1 MKRTQSFCLVM
12 IVAGVALMTL
22 DVEGA
27 EPLPSFLNDR
37 GTGIATS
44 MFGTYVRPGELLIYP
59 FFEYYHDNNLE
70 YKPSELGYPSDEDFE
85 GKYRAYE
92 GLIFSSYGFN
102 DWLAMEIEAAVIDA
116 RLTRDPNDVSG
127 TPDEIHE
134 SGVGDVEGELRARWL
149 HETQSRPEAFSFL
162 EVTAPV
168 QKKKL
173 LIATPDWEFKLGT
186 GLTKGYRW
194 GTMTVRGAVA
204 YSKDESKLEVGEYA
218 VEYLKRLSSFWRI
231 YAGIEG
237 EQDEVE
243 LITEA
248 QLHFSSSVF
257 LKLNNSFG
265 LTPKATDWA
274 PEIGVMFTLPV
285 NRHE

>member
-1 MKRTQSFCLVM
+1 MNPGRIPF
-12 IVAGVALMTL
+12 IVIIASAALASSVYAQENVPAYL
-22 DVEGA
+22 K
-27 EPLPSFLNDR
+27 DR

-59 FFEYYHDNNLE
+59 FFEYYHDDNLE

-92 GLIFSSYGFN
+92 GLIFASYGFN
-102 DWLAMEIEAAVIDA
+102 DWLAMEMEASVIDA

-134 SGVGDVEGELRARWL
+134 SGVGDVEGEIRARWL

-186 GLTKGYRW
+186 GLTKGYGW
-194 GTMTVRGAVA
+194 GTMTLRGALA
-204 YSKDESKLEVGEYA
+204 YSKDESKFEVGEYA
-218 VEYLKRLSSFWRI
+218 IEYVKRLSGFWRI

-248 QLHFSSSVF
+248 QLHFSPSVF
-257 LKLNNSFG
+257 LKLNNAFG
-265 LTPKATDWA
+265 LTPKATDWG
-274 PEIGVMFTLPV
+274 PEIGLMFTLPV
-285 NRHE
+285 NRSD

>member
-1 MKRTQSFCLVM
+1 MKTRWIPVM
-12 IVAGVALMTL
+12 VMMASAAILIAWA
-22 DVEGA
+22 EGGDNVPA
-27 EPLPSFLNDR
+27 YLQDR

-59 FFEYYHDNNLE
+59 FFEYYHDSNLE

-127 TPDEIHE
+127 TPEGIHE
-134 SGVGDVEGELRARWL
+134 SGVGDVEGEIRARWL

-194 GTMTVRGAVA
+194 GTMTVRGALA

-218 VEYLKRLSSFWRI
+218 IEYLKRLSSFWRI

-248 QLHFSSSVF
+248 QLHFSKSVF

-274 PEIGVMFTLPV
+274 PEVGIMFSV
-285 NRHE
+285 Y

>member
-1 MKRTQSFCLVM
+1 MKRAQQSSIVVIVLW
-12 IVAGVALMTL
+12 IVAVSTATG
-22 DVEGA
+22 E
-27 EPLPSFLNDR
+27 ELPSYLKDR

-59 FFEYYHDNNLE
+59 FFEYYHDHNLE
-70 YKPSELGYPSDEDFE
+70 YKPSELGYSSEEDFE

-116 RLTRDPNDVSG
+116 RLHRDPGDVSG

-134 SGVGDVEGELRARWL
+134 SGVGDVEGEIRVRWL
-149 HETQSRPEAFSFL
+149 HENERRPEAFSFL

-186 GLTKGYRW
+186 GLTRGFGW
-194 GTMTVRGAVA
+194 GTMTLRGAVA
-204 YSKDESKLEVGEYA
+204 YSKEESKLEAGEYA
-218 VEYLKRLSSFWRI
+218 IEYLKRLSDSWRI

-248 QLHFSSSVF
+248 QLHFSRSVF
-257 LKLNNSFG
+257 LKLNNAFG
-265 LTPKATDWA
+265 LTPKATDWS
-274 PEIGVMFTLPV
+274 PEIGLMFTLPV

>member
-1 MKRTQSFCLVM
+1 MKTRRILLTVSIASAVLAPS
-12 IVAGVALMTL
+12 IHA
-22 DVEGA
+22 DEN
-27 EPLPSFLNDR
+27 LPVYLRDR

-70 YKPSELGYPSDEDFE
+70 YKPSELGYPSEEDFE

-92 GLIFSSYGFN
+92 GLIFSSYGFS

-116 RLTRDPNDVSG
+116 RLYRDPSDVSG

-134 SGVGDVEGELRARWL
+134 SGVGDVEGEIRVRWL
-149 HETQSRPEAFSFL
+149 HENEHRPEAFSFL

-168 QKKKL
+168 QKTKL

-186 GLTKGYRW
+186 GLTRGFGW
-194 GTMTVRGAVA
+194 GTMTLRGAVA

-218 VEYLKRLSSFWRI
+218 IEYLKRLSDFWRI
-231 YAGIEG
+231 YAGVEG

-248 QLHFSSSVF
+248 QLHFSPSVF
-257 LKLNNSFG
+257 LKINSGFG
-265 LTPKATDWA
+265 LTPKATDWS